1 MDMNTVGNWLLHVG
15 LVRLLK
21 PISTNGGIDFAA
33 GEILRLSRLVPYNSD
48 STLFSTEFV
57 SMTDARKVLN
67 VTGSPSSENFELV

>member
-1 MDMNTVGNWLLHVG
+1 MDMNIVGNWLLHGG
-15 LVRLLK
+15 LVRLRK

-57 SMTDARKVLN
+57 SMTDPRKVLN
-67 VTGSPSSENFELV
+67 VTGCPSSENFELL